1 MNMTAAGRRP
11 GENATREEIVV
22 AARKLFA
29 ENGYDRTTV
38 RAIGAAAG
46 VNAAMVHYFFG
57 SKEQVFVAALELPV
71 NPAQVVPVLLDGPRE
86 QFGQRMAGFL
96 MSLWTSPQTRP
107 ALLAMLRSVVSN
119 EQAASMMREFFNA
132 VVIERA
138 ADTLGVPRFR
148 LAAAAGQ
155 AVGLMWFRFVVA
167 IEPLA
172 VADDAQIAEQLA
184 TMIQYTIDRD

>member
-1 MNMTAAGRRP
+1 MTAAGRRP

-57 SKEQVFVAALELPV
+57 SKEQVFVAALALPV

-86 QFGQRMAGFL
+86 QFGQRVAGFL

-107 ALLAMLRSVVSN
+107 ALLAMLRSMVNN

-138 ADTLGVPRFR
+138 ADALGVPRFR

-172 VADDAQIAEQLA
+172 VADDSQIAGQLA
-184 TMIQYTIDRD
+184 AMIQFTIDRD

>member
-1 MNMTAAGRRP
+1 MTAAGRRP

-57 SKEQVFVAALELPV
+57 SKEQVFVAALALPV
-71 NPAQVVPVLLDGPRE
+71 NPAQVVPVLVDGPRE
-86 QFGQRMAGFL
+86 QFGQRVAGFL

-107 ALLAMLRSVVSN
+107 ALLAMLRSMVNN
-119 EQAASMMREFFNA
+119 EQAASMIREFFNA

-138 ADTLGVPRFR
+138 ADALGVPRFR

-172 VADDAQIAEQLA
+172 VADDSQIAGQLA
-184 TMIQYTIDRD
+184 AMIQFTIDRD

>member
-1 MNMTAAGRRP
+1 
-11 GENATREEIVV
+11 
-22 AARKLFA
+22 
-29 ENGYDRTTV
+29 
-38 RAIGAAAG
+38 
-46 VNAAMVHYFFG
+46 VHYFFG

-71 NPAQVVPVLLDGPRE
+71 NPAQVVPVILDGPRE
-86 QFGQRMAGFL
+86 QFGQRLAGFL

-107 ALLAMLRSVVSN
+107 ALLAMLRSIVNN
-119 EQAASMMREFFNA
+119 EQAASMREFFNV

-167 IEPLA
+167 LEPLA

-184 TMIQYTIDRD
+184 AMIQYTIDRD

>member
-1 MNMTAAGRRP
+1 MTAAGRRP
-11 GENATREEIVV
+11 GENATREEILT

-29 ENGYDRTTV
+29 ENGYNRTTV
-38 RAIGAAAG
+38 RSIGAAAG

-57 SKEQVFVAALELPV
+57 SKEQVFVAALELPA

-86 QFGQRMAGFL
+86 QFGQRVAGFL
-96 MSLWTSPQTRP
+96 MSLWTSPQARP
-107 ALLAMLRSVVSN
+107 ALLVMLRSIVDN
-119 EQAASMMREFFNA
+119 EQAATMMREFFGT

-138 ADTLGVPRFR
+138 ADALGVPGFR

-167 IEPLA
+167 VEPLA
-172 VADDAQIAEQLA
+172 VADDAQLAEQLA
-184 TMIQYTIDRD
+184 AMIQHTIDRG

>member
-1 MNMTAAGRRP
+1 MTAAGRRP

-57 SKEQVFVAALELPV
+57 SKEQVFVAALALPV
-71 NPAQVVPVLLDGPRE
+71 NPAQVVPVLVDGPRE
-86 QFGQRMAGFL
+86 QFGQRVAGFL
-96 MSLWTSPQTRP
+96 ISLWTSPQTRP
-107 ALLAMLRSVVSN
+107 ALLAMLRSMVNN
-119 EQAASMMREFFNA
+119 EQAASMIREFFNA

-138 ADTLGVPRFR
+138 ADALGVPRFR

-172 VADDAQIAEQLA
+172 VADDSQIAGQLA
-184 TMIQYTIDRD
+184 AMIQFTIDRD